1 MGFVTILD
9 EAPSGEKLGTRKLHI
24 ADENFT
30 LRMLIEQRINE
41 EVEEFNRK
49 QSETVFTGFIQPTE
63 TERVLNGYRLKA
75 RRQLSW
81 ENQYEKALEAFR
93 KNGFFVIVDGHQVE
107 DLDEV
112 IPLRENSEVHFLKLV
127 PLVGG

>member
-9 EAPSGEKLGTRKLHI
+9 EAPSGEKFGTRKLQI
-24 ADENFT
+24 AAENFT
-30 LRMLIEQRINE
+30 LRMLIERRIKE

-75 RRQLSW
+75 RRELSW
-81 ENQYEKALEAFR
+81 ENQYQKALEAFR

>member
-9 EAPSGEKLGTRKLHI
+9 EAASGEKSGARKLEI
-24 ADENFT
+24 SNEKVT
-30 LRMLIEQRINE
+30 LRDLIQQRIRQ
-41 EVEEFNRK
+41 EVEEFNRN
-49 QSETVFTGFIQPTE
+49 QSDVFSGLIQPTD

-81 ENQYEKALEAFR
+81 ENQYEKALEAF
-93 KNGFFVIVDGHQVE
+93 KHNGFFVIIDGQQVE
-107 DLDEV
+107 TLDEV
-112 IPLRENSEVHFLKLV
+112 LPLRETSEVHFLKLV

>member
-9 EAPSGEKLGTRKLHI
+9 EAPSGEQFGTRKLQI
-24 ADENFT
+24 AAENFT
-30 LRMLIEQRINE
+30 LRMLIEQRIKE

-75 RRQLSW
+75 RRELSW
-81 ENQYEKALEAFR
+81 ENQYQKALEAFR
-93 KNGFFVIVDGHQVE
+93 KNGFFVIVDGHQVA

-112 IPLRENSEVHFLKLV
+112 IPLGENSEVHFLKLV

>member
-9 EAPSGEKLGTRKLHI
+9 EAASGEKSGARKLEI
-24 ADENFT
+24 SNEKIT
-30 LRMLIEQRINE
+30 LRDLIQQRIRQ
-41 EVEEFNRK
+41 EVEEFNRN
-49 QSETVFTGFIQPTE
+49 QSDVFSGLIQPTD

-81 ENQYEKALEAFR
+81 ENQYEKALEAFNH
-93 KNGFFVIVDGHQVE
+93 NGFFVIIDGKQVE
-107 DLDEV
+107 TLDEV
-112 IPLRENSEVHFLKLV
+112 LPLRETSEVHFLKLV

>member
-1 MGFVTILD
+1 MGFITILD
-9 EAPSGEKLGTRKLHI
+9 EAASGERFGTRKLEI
-24 ADENFT
+24 STGKIT
-30 LRMLIEQRINE
+30 LRDLIQRRIRE

-49 QSETVFTGFIQPTE
+49 QSDVFCGLIQPTN

-81 ENQYEKALEAFR
+81 ENQYTKAPEAF
-93 KNGFFVIVDGHQVE
+93 KNNGFFVIIDGQQVE
-107 DLDEV
+107 NLDEV
-112 IPLRENSEVHFLKLV
+112 IPLRESSEVQFLKLV